1 MLQNA
6 RLNAAKRKAKCS
18 KTQGKMVQN
27 AGQNG
32 AKRRVRWCKTHREM
46 HNFSRCAVVLSFAF
60 DIKVRLLGV
69 KRV

>member
-1 MLQNA
+1 MQQNA
-6 RLNAAKRKAKCS
+6 RLNAAKRKVKWC

-27 AGQNG
+27 ARLNA
-32 AKRRVRWCKTHREM
+32 AKRRVRWCKTHRKM

>member
-6 RLNAAKRKAKCS
+6 RLDAAKRKVK
-18 KTQGKMVQN
+18 
-27 AGQNG
+27 
-32 AKRRVRWCKTHREM
+32 WCKTHREM
-46 HNFSRCAVVLSFAF
+46 HKFSGCAVVLSFAF